1 MSRAR
6 ELSRLGNPN
15 IISSDNDYNVGFG
28 TLTPRAK
35 GDFVGVVSATSF
47 YGDGSSLTGV
57 AAAGIGTALSAEKT
71 NPLNNLFYTNQTYT
85 VGVSTTIDPPTSG
98 SLGYSQASDIEVA
111 DGVDL
116 TVADGDVFMVDV
128 LGITTDPQVGASV
141 DNNYLF
147 STVYADNI
155 TNQAGTGAPDAS
167 QGFKISKTTESTN
180 SITGALIVSGGVGI
194 AKSLHVGGNVSVG
207 GTLTYEDVTN
217 VDVIGLAT
225 YRSGAQFG
233 VAGVGGTITGAGNAT
248 ITGIVTASGFK
259 GSGANLTALNA
270 DNISSGIVT
279 SARLGGGTANATTFL
294 NGAGQFAAAGG
305 GGTEAYFYM
314 GGAGQALTSATWAR
328 VACNT
333 AYQDSVSGCDVST
346 NNGRY
351 TIQTGHAGRYYFIG
365 QCSTFANGNN
375 ITRADVKIYKNGSV
389 FAGAYQHVISGG
401 SGYAR
406 HVGPQIATMDNA
418 VVGDYYELWVVVSG
432 TTVSLSMDG
441 QTSKSNYFMG
451 WKIAD

>member
-15 IISSDNDYNVGFG
+15 IISADSEYNVGFG

-47 YGDGSSLTGV
+47 FGDGSTLSNI
-57 AAAGIGTALSAEKT
+57 ASAGIGTALSDEKT
-71 NPLNNLFYTNQTYT
+71 SPLNQLFYTNQTLT
-85 VGVSTTIDPPTSG
+85 IGVSTTVDPPTSG

-111 DGVDL
+111 DDVEL

-128 LGITTDPQVGASV
+128 LGITTDPTVGATV

-217 VDVIGLAT
+217 ID
-225 YRSGAQFG
+225 S
-233 VAGVGGTITGAGNAT
+233 VGFITARKGIT
-248 ITGIVTASGFK
+248 VTGIVTATSFVGD
-259 GSGANLTALNA
+259 GSGL
-270 DNISSGIVT
+270 SGVE
-279 SARLGGGTANATTFL
+279 SWN
-294 NGAGQFAAAGG
+294 Q
-305 GGTEAYFYM
+305 
-314 GGAGQALTSATWAR
+314 QDTWLF
-328 VACNT
+328 
-333 AYQDSVSGCDVST
+333 S
-346 NNGRY
+346 
-351 TIQTGHAGRYYFIG
+351 
-365 QCSTFANGNN
+365 
-375 ITRADVKIYKNGSV
+375 
-389 FAGAYQHVISGG
+389 
-401 SGYAR
+401 
-406 HVGPQIATMDNA
+406 P
-418 VVGDYYELWVVVSG
+418 
-432 TTVSLSMDG
+432 
-441 QTSKSNYFMG
+441 
-451 WKIAD
+451 

>member
-15 IISSDNDYNVGFG
+15 IISADSDYNVGFG

-47 YGDGSSLTGV
+47 YGDGSTLTGV
-57 AAAGIGTALSAEKT
+57 AAAGIGTALSDEKT
-71 NPLNNLFYTNQTYT
+71 SPLNQLFYTNQTLT
-85 VGVSTTIDPPTSG
+85 IGVSTTVDPPTSG

-111 DGVDL
+111 DDVEL

-128 LGITTDPQVGASV
+128 LGITTDPTVGATV

-194 AKSLHVGGNVSVG
+194 AKSLHVGGNISVG

-233 VAGVGGTITGAGNAT
+233 VAGVGGTITGTGNAT

-294 NGAGQFAAAGG
+294 NGNGQFATAGG
-305 GGTEAYFYM
+305 GSSAYFFM
-314 GGAGQALTSATWAR
+314 GGSSQSLSSATWTR
-328 VACNT
+328 VACCNV
-333 AYQDSVSGCDVST
+333 YQDSVSGCDVTT
-346 NNGRY
+346 NVGRY
-351 TIQTGHAGRYYFIG
+351 TIQSGEAGRYYFIG
-365 QCSTFANGNN
+365 QVSSFSNSND
-375 ITRADVKIYKNGSV
+375 ITRADLKIYKNGSV

-401 SGYAR
+401 AGYAR
-406 HVGPQIATMDNA
+406 HVGPTISTMDNA
-418 VVGDYYELWVVVSG
+418 SVNDYYELWVTISG
-432 TTVSLSMDG
+432 TSPSLSMDG
-441 QTSKSNYFMG
+441 ETVKSNYFMG
-451 WKIAD
+451 WKIA

>member
-1 MSRAR
+1 MSK
-6 ELSRLGNPN
+6 LQVNQ
-15 IISSDNDYNVGFG
+15 IYNKDADGAP
-28 TLTPRAK
+28 TLPA
-35 GDFVGVVSATSF
+35 GVVIT
-47 YGDGSSLTGV
+47 
-57 AAAGIGTALSAEKT
+57 
-71 NPLNNLFYTNQTYT
+71 
-85 VGVSTTIDPPTSG
+85 GVST
-98 SLGYSQASDIEVA
+98 A
-111 DGVDL
+111 DCFKGNV
-116 TVADGDVFMVDV
+116 TGTAATF
-128 LGITTDPQVGASV
+128 
-141 DNNYLF
+141 
-147 STVYADNI
+147 
-155 TNQAGTGAPDAS
+155 TGAV
-167 QGFKISKTTESTN
+167 
-180 SITGALIVSGGVGI
+180 SI
-194 AKSLHVGGNVSVG
+194 G

-217 VDVIGLAT
+217 IDSVGIITAQTGIKVTAGGVVVTAGGVDVTAGGIDIAGGGLE
-225 YRSGAQFG
+225 
-233 VAGVGGTITGAGNAT
+233 VDAGVSTFKANIDAEANINANGNIVGDNSTNISGIASVTATTLYGNGAG
-248 ITGIVTASGFK
+248 
-259 GSGANLTALNA
+259 LTSLDG

-294 NGAGQFAAAGG
+294 NGVGQFAAAGG
-305 GGTEAYFYM
+305 GGTEAYFFM
-314 GGAGQALTSATWAR
+314 GGAGQGLTSATWAR

-351 TIQTGHAGRYYFIG
+351 TVQSGHAGRYYFIG
-365 QCSTFANGNN
+365 QCSTFANGND

>member
-1 MSRAR
+1 M
-6 ELSRLGNPN
+6 
-15 IISSDNDYNVGFG
+15 
-28 TLTPRAK
+28 
-35 GDFVGVVSATSF
+35 
-47 YGDGSSLTGV
+47 
-57 AAAGIGTALSAEKT
+57 
-71 NPLNNLFYTNQTYT
+71 
-85 VGVSTTIDPPTSG
+85 
-98 SLGYSQASDIEVA
+98 
-111 DGVDL
+111 
-116 TVADGDVFMVDV
+116 
-128 LGITTDPQVGASV
+128 
-141 DNNYLF
+141 
-147 STVYADNI
+147 
-155 TNQAGTGAPDAS
+155 
-167 QGFKISKTTESTN
+167 
-180 SITGALIVSGGVGI
+180 
-194 AKSLHVGGNVSVG
+194 
-207 GTLTYEDVTN
+207 
-217 VDVIGLAT
+217 
-225 YRSGAQFG
+225 
-233 VAGVGGTITGAGNAT
+233 
-248 ITGIVTASGFK
+248 
-259 GSGANLTALNA
+259 
-270 DNISSGIVT
+270 
-279 SARLGGGTANATTFL
+279 

-351 TIQTGHAGRYYFIG
+351 TVQSGHAGRYYFIG
-365 QCSTFANGNN
+365 QCSTFANGND